1 MYIEMTTFVIPTF
14 LITLLKIA
22 VIAVGVWLVAGAV
35 AMAIYSYIT
44 ARNIERQLKIDA
56 EIDRLHK

>member
-14 LITLLKIA
+14 LITLFKIA

>member
-1 MYIEMTTFVIPTF
+1 MYIEMTTFAIPTF
-14 LITLLKIA
+14 LITLCKIA
-22 VIAVGVWLVAGAV
+22 AIAVGVWLIAGAV
-35 AMAIYSYIT
+35 GMAIYSYIT

>member
-1 MYIEMTTFVIPTF
+1 MYIEMTTFAIPTF
-14 LITLLKIA
+14 LITLFKIA

-35 AMAIYSYIT
+35 AMALYSYIT
-44 ARNIERQLKIDA
+44 ARNIERQMKIDA

>member
-1 MYIEMTTFVIPTF
+1 MYIEMTTFAIPTF

-22 VIAVGVWLVAGAV
+22 VIAVGVWLIAGTV
-35 AMAIYSYIT
+35 AMALYSYIT

>member
-1 MYIEMTTFVIPTF
+1 MFIEMTTFAIPTF
-14 LITLLKIA
+14 IVKGIMFLLTVGAIWMVLA
-22 VIAVGVWLVAGAV
+22 VIGLAA
-35 AMAIYSYIT
+35 YSYFT